1 MLDVVADKMITDFEI
16 YLRDWITNV
25 LDKPQPWLNNLPS
38 CPYAK
43 QALINNRV
51 DFRRSHS
58 YVADVQKLFKN
69 WDPQFDV
76 VVLVCDTNISSAI
89 FSQHVADLNKH
100 YVPLGYACLEDHV
113 DCVEKVKDIVFNNG
127 KYNLIL
133 CQPLDK
139 LNTAS
144 VHLDKQGYY
153 THWDKDYY
161 DQVVS
166 WRLPRTE

>member
-1 MLDVVADKMITDFEI
+1 MLDVVVDRMTTDFEQ
-16 YLRDWITNV
+16 YLRNWIVEV

-51 DFRRSHS
+51 DFRRSHT
-58 YVADVQKLFKN
+58 YVTDVQKLFDG
-69 WDPQFDV
+69 WDSQFDV
-76 VVLVCDTNISSAI
+76 VVLVCDDKISSDI
-89 FSQHVADLNKH
+89 FSRHVADLNKH
-100 YVPLGYACLEDHV
+100 YAPLGYACLEDHV
-113 DCVEKVKDIVFNNG
+113 DCAETVKDIVFNNG

-133 CQPLDK
+133 CQQLDK

-144 VHLDKQGYY
+144 VQLDKQGYY
-153 THWDKDYY
+153 KHWDKDYY

>member
-1 MLDVVADKMITDFEI
+1 MSDVVVDRMTTDFEQ
-16 YLRDWITNV
+16 YLRNWIVEV

-51 DFRRSHS
+51 DFRRSHT
-58 YVADVQKLFKN
+58 YVADVHKLFDN
-69 WDPQFDV
+69 WNTQFDV
-76 VVLVCDTNISSAI
+76 VVLVCDDNISSDL
-89 FSQHVADLNKH
+89 FSQHVEELNKQ

-113 DCVEKVKDIVFNNG
+113 DCVETVKDIVFNNN

-133 CQPLDK
+133 CQQLDK

-144 VHLDKQGYY
+144 AQLNKQGYY
-153 THWDKDYY
+153 EHWNKDYY